1 MRFSVNAGLIP
12 SLILGLLIAGGC
24 SAAPGQDPS
33 EAFQIEEIASFDR
46 PWALTFLPDG
56 RMLVTEKPGSLLL
69 VSAAGDKLE
78 VAGVPEVDFGGQ
90 GGLGDVVAHPD
101 YSENRMI
108 YLSYVEAAGEAQGE
122 EDTRGA
128 VVVRGRLELT
138 ERSAA
143 LEDLEVIWRQTP
155 KVTGRGHFGHRL
167 LFDADGYLFISSGER
182 QKFTPAQDM
191 AQNLGK
197 IIRLH
202 DDGSIPADNPFAG
215 SGGVAAQVWTLGQRN
230 PLGLAFDADGQLWEI
245 EMGPAG
251 GDELNLIVAGSNYG
265 YPVVSNGD
273 HYNGDDIPD
282 HHTRPEFVAPEVWW
296 TPVISPGGLMIY
308 SGELFPDWQGD
319 AFAAGLSSKSLVRIN
334 LEGEPA
340 EVQRFAMGE
349 RIRAVVQGPQGAIY
363 LLEDGEDG
371 RLLKLL
377 PAA

>member
-1 MRFSVNAGLIP
+1 LRFCVNAGF
-12 SLILGLLIAGGC
+12 ILGLMIAGGC
-24 SAAPGQDPS
+24 EAAPGEDPS
-33 EAFQIEEIASFDR
+33 GTFQIEEIASFDR

-69 VSAAGDKLE
+69 VSADGDKLE

-90 GGLGDVVAHPD
+90 GGLGDVVLHPD
-101 YSENRMI
+101 YSENSMV
-108 YLSYVEAAGEAQGE
+108 YLSYVEAAGAAQGE

-138 ERSAA
+138 ERGAA

-167 LFDADGYLFISSGER
+167 LFDGNGYLFISSGER

-202 DDGSIPADNPFAG
+202 DDGSIPADNPFAE

-363 LLEDGEDG
+363 LLEDGKDG

>member
-1 MRFSVNAGLIP
+1 
-12 SLILGLLIAGGC
+12 
-24 SAAPGQDPS
+24 
-33 EAFQIEEIASFDR
+33 
-46 PWALTFLPDG
+46 
-56 RMLVTEKPGSLLL
+56 
-69 VSAAGDKLE
+69 
-78 VAGVPEVDFGGQ
+78 
-90 GGLGDVVAHPD
+90 
-101 YSENRMI
+101 
-108 YLSYVEAAGEAQGE
+108 
-122 EDTRGA
+122 

-138 ERSAA
+138 ERGAA

-167 LFDADGYLFISSGER
+167 LFDDNGYLFISSGER

-202 DDGSIPADNPFAG
+202 DDGSIPADNPFAE

-363 LLEDGEDG
+363 LLEDGKDG

>member
-1 MRFSVNAGLIP
+1 LRFCVNAGF
-12 SLILGLLIAGGC
+12 ILGLMIAGGC
-24 SAAPGQDPS
+24 EAAPGEDPS
-33 EAFQIEEIASFDR
+33 GTFQIEEIASFDR

-69 VSAAGDKLE
+69 VSADGDKLE

-90 GGLGDVVAHPD
+90 GGLGDVVLHPD
-101 YSENRMI
+101 YSENSMV
-108 YLSYVEAAGEAQGE
+108 YLSYVEAAGAAQGE

-138 ERSAA
+138 ERGAA

-167 LFDADGYLFISSGER
+167 LFDDNGYLFISSGER

-202 DDGSIPADNPFAG
+202 DDGSIPADNPFAE

-363 LLEDGEDG
+363 LLEDGKDG

>member
-1 MRFSVNAGLIP
+1 MRFCVNAGF
-12 SLILGLLIAGGC
+12 ILGLMIAGGC
-24 SAAPGQDPS
+24 EAAPGEDPS
-33 EAFQIEEIASFDR
+33 GTFQIEEIASFDR

-69 VSAAGDKLE
+69 VSADGDKLE

-90 GGLGDVVAHPD
+90 GGLGDVVLHPD
-101 YSENRMI
+101 YSENSMV
-108 YLSYVEAAGEAQGE
+108 YLSYVEAAGAAQGE

-138 ERSAA
+138 ERGAA

-167 LFDADGYLFISSGER
+167 LFDGNGYLFISSGER

-202 DDGSIPADNPFAG
+202 DDGSIPADNPFAE

-349 RIRAVVQGPQGAIY
+349 RIRAVVQGPKGAIY

-371 RLLKLL
+371 RLLKLS